1 MPNPTLKPKEQYII
15 SSKYKDILKRM
26 TKISYPELQDN
37 EIEKALNQAIIDN
50 SMDYD
55 ITIDNNYTKKK
66 INMTVY
72 DMLEWIQTKEP
83 ICTSYGVL
91 FKKHGAVPNPLTK
104 MIEMFMD
111 NRAINKKKMFK
122 YPKGSEEFEK
132 YNLLQ
137 LLDKIDCNSIY
148 GALGMPTCMFY
159 NIHVS
164 ASITAVGRSLISS
177 ATMFF
182 EMFLSNNV
190 KFCSLDEI
198 ITFINNVITEKDRR
212 IYSDRDILDENISR
226 EDCFAKIVYSCGDF
240 KKGKIKWIPNEDDLD
255 IVWNI
260 ISRLDQEDIN
270 RLYYKNNLYEF
281 MSNSSMI
288 SSLIYILKKLDA
300 PFLDPN
306 EPPEEIQVELDTLY
320 TILKEYVY
328 YDYQIIDRIDRNI
341 NMPKNVC
348 AISDTDSAI
357 VSLDAWYRFA
367 LEKVKKVPLKIT
379 EYYIDIIEYCEGEE
393 YRSPISYADKELDFD
408 FFADEIIERD
418 RLVNPLKVIPQDNL
432 RYSIIN
438 IMAYIISKLSN
449 DYMLNYTKNTH
460 SYRGDKECL
469 IIFKNEFLF
478 KRALLT
484 MNKKNYATI
493 QEIQEGN
500 MVGNKLDIKGLA
512 INKSTL
518 NDKAKKE
525 LQKILYEDVLN
536 DPQIDQI
543 KILKKL
549 AILEKQ
555 IFLSLKSGNKEF
567 YKPSIIKSFESY
579 EDPMRIQGVK
589 AAYIWNIIRD
599 DNLEAIDLTA
609 RNAIDII
616 KVYITPENI
625 EPMRE
630 TMPETYDKFIKA
642 FSDLRKLS
650 SSSSYKDEITA
661 IAIPKDVAT
670 PKWLLDYIDYTG
682 IARDNL
688 SVFPIESVGI
698 ATLDNQN
705 VNYTNIVKL

>member
-37 EIEKALNQAIIDN
+37 EIEQALNQAIIDN

-55 ITIDNNYTKKK
+55 VTIDNNYTKKK
-66 INMTVY
+66 IDMTVY

-91 FKKHGAVPNPLTK
+91 FKKHGVVPNPLTK

-212 IYSDRDILDENISR
+212 IYSDRDILDEDISR
-226 EDCFAKIVYSCGDF
+226 EDCFAKIIYSCGDF

-418 RLVNPLKVIPQDNL
+418 RLINPLKVIPQDNL

-555 IFLSLKSGNKEF
+555 IFLLLKSGNKEF

-650 SSSSYKDEITA
+650 SSASYKDEISA

-670 PKWLLDYIDYTG
+670 PKWLLEYIDYTG